1 MLSVWTSK
9 MTSYSKFMSNK
20 YEDDD
25 DVKDHSAW
33 HAIMEKNL
41 L

>member
-1 MLSVWTSK
+1 
-9 MTSYSKFMSNK
+9 MTSYSKFMSKK
-20 YEDDD
+20 YEDDDD